1 MITIMAGVRGR
12 QQRGRSA
19 NFDPEK
25 VARANVLFH
34 PGDPLREK
42 FERAVIGMKVSG
54 NEVMRYALERLELD
68 EHGRPAG
75 WPSQDE
81 IAEAS

>member
-1 MITIMAGVRGR
+1 MAGVRGR

-25 VARANVLFH
+25 VVRANVIFH

-42 FERAVIGMKVSG
+42 FESAVLGMGVSG
-54 NEVMRYALERLELD
+54 NEVMRYALEKLRLD
-68 EHGRPAG
+68 ENGRPAG
-75 WPSQDE
+75 WPAQDQ